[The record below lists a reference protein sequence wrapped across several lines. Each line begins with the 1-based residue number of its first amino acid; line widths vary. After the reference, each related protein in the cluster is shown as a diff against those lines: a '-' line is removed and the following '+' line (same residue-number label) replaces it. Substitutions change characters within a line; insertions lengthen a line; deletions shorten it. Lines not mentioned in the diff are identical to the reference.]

1 MKISEQVFKKVKQIL
16 AIIGIVVL
24 VGLYVSTI
32 VCALSSSDNFMN
44 LLLASVYATV
54 IIPVLIWAYS
64 FIYKL
69 LKKDRDDE
77 KRNNRLLRRLSLF
90 QDGEIL
96 H

>member
-1 MKISEQVFKKVKQIL
+1 MNISEQVFKKVKQIL

-44 LLLASVYATV
+44 LLMASIYATV

-77 KRNNRLLRRLSLF
+77 EKK
-90 QDGEIL
+90 
-96 H
+96 

>member
-1 MKISEQVFKKVKQIL
+1 MYHIFTERDIPLKISEQVFKKVKQIL

-69 LKKDRDDE
+69 LKKDRDD
-77 KRNNRLLRRLSLF
+77 
-90 QDGEIL
+90 DEI
-96 H
+96 

>member
-1 MKISEQVFKKVKQIL
+1 MKISEQGFKKVKQIL
-16 AIIGIVVL
+16 AIIGTIVL

-44 LLLASVYATV
+44 LLLASIYATV

-77 KRNNRLLRRLSLF
+77 EK
-90 QDGEIL
+90 
-96 H
+96 

>member
-1 MKISEQVFKKVKQIL
+1 MKISEQGFKKVKQIL
-16 AIIGIVVL
+16 AIIGIIVL

-44 LLLASVYATV
+44 LLLASIYATV

-69 LKKDRDDE
+69 LIKDQDNDE
-77 KRNNRLLRRLSLF
+77 KK
-90 QDGEIL
+90 
-96 H
+96 

>member
-1 MKISEQVFKKVKQIL
+1 MYHIFTERDIPLKISEQVFKKVKQIL
-16 AIIGIVVL
+16 AIIGIIVL

-77 KRNNRLLRRLSLF
+77 EK
-90 QDGEIL
+90 
-96 H
+96 

>member
-1 MKISEQVFKKVKQIL
+1 MYHIFTERDIPLKISEQVFKKVKQIL

-69 LKKDRDDE
+69 LKKDQDADE
-77 KRNNRLLRRLSLF
+77 KK
-90 QDGEIL
+90 
-96 H
+96 

>member
-1 MKISEQVFKKVKQIL
+1 MYHIFTERDIPLKISEQVFKKVKQIL

-44 LLLASVYATV
+44 LLLASIYATV

-77 KRNNRLLRRLSLF
+77 EK
-90 QDGEIL
+90 
-96 H
+96 

>member
-1 MKISEQVFKKVKQIL
+1 MYHIFTERDIPLKISEQVFKKVKQIL

-77 KRNNRLLRRLSLF
+77 EK
-90 QDGEIL
+90 
-96 H
+96 

>member
-1 MKISEQVFKKVKQIL
+1 MYHIFTERDIPLKISEQGFKKVKQIL
-16 AIIGIVVL
+16 AIIGIIVL

-44 LLLASVYATV
+44 LLLASIYATV

-69 LKKDRDDE
+69 LIKDQDADE
-77 KRNNRLLRRLSLF
+77 KK
-90 QDGEIL
+90 
-96 H
+96 

>member
-44 LLLASVYATV
+44 LLLASIYATV

-77 KRNNRLLRRLSLF
+77 EK
-90 QDGEIL
+90 
-96 H
+96 

>member
-44 LLLASVYATV
+44 LLLASIYATV

-69 LKKDRDDE
+69 LKKDQDDE
-77 KRNNRLLRRLSLF
+77 EK
-90 QDGEIL
+90 
-96 H
+96 

>member
-77 KRNNRLLRRLSLF
+77 EK
-90 QDGEIL
+90 
-96 H
+96 

>member
-69 LKKDRDDE
+69 LKKDRDNEE
-77 KRNNRLLRRLSLF
+77 KK
-90 QDGEIL
+90 
-96 H
+96 

>member
-1 MKISEQVFKKVKQIL
+1 MKISEQGFKKVKQIL
-16 AIIGIVVL
+16 AIIGIIVL

-44 LLLASVYATV
+44 LLLASIYATV

-69 LKKDRDDE
+69 LMKDQDNDE
-77 KRNNRLLRRLSLF
+77 KK
-90 QDGEIL
+90 
-96 H
+96 

>member
-1 MKISEQVFKKVKQIL
+1 MYHIFTERDIPLKISEQVFKKVKQIL

-69 LKKDRDDE
+69 LKKDQDDE
-77 KRNNRLLRRLSLF
+77 EKK
-90 QDGEIL
+90 
-96 H
+96 

>member
-77 KRNNRLLRRLSLF
+77 EKK
-90 QDGEIL
+90 
-96 H
+96 

>member
-1 MKISEQVFKKVKQIL
+1 MYHIFTERDIPLKISEQVFKKVKQIL

-32 VCALSSSDNFMN
+32 VCALSLSDNFMN

-77 KRNNRLLRRLSLF
+77 EK
-90 QDGEIL
+90 
-96 H
+96 

>member
-1 MKISEQVFKKVKQIL
+1 LYHIFTERDIPLKISEQGFKKVKQIL
-16 AIIGIVVL
+16 AIIGIIVL

-44 LLLASVYATV
+44 LLLASIYATV

-69 LKKDRDDE
+69 LIKDQDNDE
-77 KRNNRLLRRLSLF
+77 KK
-90 QDGEIL
+90 
-96 H
+96 

>member
-1 MKISEQVFKKVKQIL
+1 MKISEQSFKKVKQIL

-44 LLLASVYATV
+44 LLLASIYATV

-69 LKKDRDDE
+69 LIKDQDNDE
-77 KRNNRLLRRLSLF
+77 KK
-90 QDGEIL
+90 
-96 H
+96 

>member
-1 MKISEQVFKKVKQIL
+1 MYHIFTERDIPLKISEQVFKKIKQIL

-77 KRNNRLLRRLSLF
+77 EKK
-90 QDGEIL
+90 
-96 H
+96 

>member
-1 MKISEQVFKKVKQIL
+1 MYHIFTERDIPLKISEQVFKKVKQIL

-44 LLLASVYATV
+44 LLLASIYATV

-69 LKKDRDDE
+69 LKKDQDDE
-77 KRNNRLLRRLSLF
+77 EK
-90 QDGEIL
+90 
-96 H
+96 

>member
-1 MKISEQVFKKVKQIL
+1 MYHIFTERDIPLKISEQVFKKVKQIL

-69 LKKDRDDE
+69 LKKDRDDDE
-77 KRNNRLLRRLSLF
+77 KK
-90 QDGEIL
+90 
-96 H
+96 

>member
-32 VCALSSSDNFMN
+32 VCALSSSNNFMN

-77 KRNNRLLRRLSLF
+77 EKK
-90 QDGEIL
+90 
-96 H
+96 

>member
-1 MKISEQVFKKVKQIL
+1 MKISEQIFKKIKQIL

-77 KRNNRLLRRLSLF
+77 EKK
-90 QDGEIL
+90 
-96 H
+96 